1 MEESTNTSIYSLLNY
16 LCLIW
21 GDLRMISYFLI
32 SLLTIVQP
40 HSDMR
45 RLLYADHLF
54 DQRAYRSAILEYKRF
69 LFYHPDMP
77 QADLARYR
85 IGLSYYHQGNR
96 ELARQKFEEVAQN
109 FPNSP
114 LNLQAQLMLG
124 RTYFDAKNYST
135 ARSTFF
141 SIVSADGGGETAAH
155 AQYLR
160 GWCYIYEQAWFKA
173 IAEFRTVQRL
183 QPNTRLSQVSTQLA
197 DMTYANTP
205 LPFKSPRLAEWMST
219 FLPGAGQIY
228 AGKLES
234 GLISGAI
241 NTAICYLLVDSIL
254 DERYVDAVGICLVG
268 SRFYW
273 HNRVS
278 AKKWTIEHN
287 RKLEVDFIRQLKQ
300 QVQDN
305 TPPDFQPKLP
315 G

>member
-1 MEESTNTSIYSLLNY
+1 
-16 LCLIW
+16 
-21 GDLRMISYFLI
+21 MISYFLI

-54 DQRAYRSAILEYKRF
+54 DQRTYRSAILEYKRF

-141 SIVSADGGGETAAH
+141 SIVSADGGGETAAQ

-183 QPNTRLSQVSTQLA
+183 QPNTPLSQVSTRLA

-234 GLISGAI
+234 GLISGAV
-241 NTAICYLLVDSIL
+241 NAAICYLLVDSIL

-273 HNRVS
+273 RNRVR
-278 AKKWTIEHN
+278 AREWAIEHN

>member
-1 MEESTNTSIYSLLNY
+1 ML
-16 LCLIW
+16 
-21 GDLRMISYFLI
+21 SYFLI
-32 SLLTIVQP
+32 SLLTIFQP
-40 HSDMR
+40 QSEIR
-45 RLLYADHLF
+45 QTLYADRLF
-54 DQRAYRSAILEYKRF
+54 DQGAYRAAILEYKRL
-69 LFYHPDMP
+69 LFYHPDTSKV
-77 QADLARYR
+77 DLVRYR

-96 ELARQKFEEVAQN
+96 ELARQKFEEVTQN

-124 RTYFDAKNYST
+124 RTYFDAQNYST

-141 SIVSADGGGETAAH
+141 SIVSAGGGGETAAQ

-160 GWCYIYEQAWFKA
+160 GWCYIHEQAWFKA

-183 QPNTRLSQVSTQLA
+183 QPNTPLSQVSTRLA

-234 GLISGAI
+234 GLISGAV
-241 NTAICYLLVDSIL
+241 NAAVCYLLVDSIL

-273 HNRVS
+273 RNRVS

>member
-1 MEESTNTSIYSLLNY
+1 
-16 LCLIW
+16 
-21 GDLRMISYFLI
+21 
-32 SLLTIVQP
+32 
-40 HSDMR
+40 MR
-45 RLLYADHLF
+45 QFLYAEHLF
-54 DQRAYRSAILEYKRF
+54 EQRAYRSAILEYKRL

-77 QADLARYR
+77 KADLVRYR
-85 IGLSYYHQGNR
+85 IGLGHYHQGNR
-96 ELARQKFEEVAQN
+96 ELARQKFEEVMRK

-135 ARSTFF
+135 ARSAFF
-141 SIVSADGGGETAAH
+141 TIVSGDGGGEIAAQ
-155 AQYLR
+155 ARYLR
-160 GWCYIYEQAWFKA
+160 AWCYIHEQAWFKA
-173 IAEFRTVQRL
+173 ITEFRTVQQL
-183 QPNTRLSQVSTQLA
+183 QPDTPLSQISNQLA
-197 DMTYANTP
+197 DVTYANTP
-205 LPFKSPRLAEWMST
+205 LPFKSPRLAEWLST

-234 GLISGAI
+234 GLISGAVH
-241 NTAICYLLVDSIL
+241 AAVCYLLVDSIL

-273 HNRVS
+273 NNRVN
-278 AKKWTIEHN
+278 ARERAIEYN
-287 RKLEVDFIRQLKQ
+287 QRLEVDFIRQLKQ

>member
-1 MEESTNTSIYSLLNY
+1 
-16 LCLIW
+16 
-21 GDLRMISYFLI
+21 MISYFLI

-40 HSDMR
+40 QSDMR
-45 RLLYADHLF
+45 QFLYAEHLF
-54 DQRAYRSAILEYKRF
+54 DQRAYHSAVLEYKRL
-69 LFYHPDMP
+69 LFYHPDISK
-77 QADLARYR
+77 ADLARYR
-85 IGLSYYHQGNR
+85 IGLSYYRQGNR
-96 ELARQKFEEVAQN
+96 ELARQQFEEVTQN

-141 SIVSADGGGETAAH
+141 SVVSADGGGETAAQ

-160 GWCYIYEQAWFKA
+160 GWCYIHEQAWFKA
-173 IAEFRTVQRL
+173 IAEFRTVQQL
-183 QPNTRLSQVSTQLA
+183 QPDTPLSQVSTRLA

-205 LPFKSPRLAEWMST
+205 LPFKSSRLAEWMST

-228 AGKLES
+228 AGRLEN
-234 GLISGAI
+234 GLISGAV
-241 NTAICYLLVDSIL
+241 NAAVCYLLVDSIL

-268 SRFYW
+268 SRFYMDS
-273 HNRVS
+273 RVN
-278 AKKWTIEHN
+278 ARGWTIEHN
-287 RKLEVDFIRQLKQ
+287 RRLEADFIRQLKQ

>member
-1 MEESTNTSIYSLLNY
+1 
-16 LCLIW
+16 
-21 GDLRMISYFLI
+21 MISYFLI

-40 HSDMR
+40 QSDMR
-45 RLLYADHLF
+45 QFLYAEHLF
-54 DQRAYRSAILEYKRF
+54 DQRAYHSAILEYKRL
-69 LFYHPDMP
+69 LFYHPDISK
-77 QADLARYR
+77 ADLARYR
-85 IGLSYYHQGNR
+85 IGLSYYRQGNR
-96 ELARQKFEEVAQN
+96 ELARQQFEEVTQN

-141 SIVSADGGGETAAH
+141 SVVSADGGGETAAQ

-160 GWCYIYEQAWFKA
+160 GWCYIHEQAWFKA
-173 IAEFRTVQRL
+173 IAEFRTVQQL
-183 QPNTRLSQVSTQLA
+183 QPDTPLSQVSTRLA

-205 LPFKSPRLAEWMST
+205 LPFKSSRLAEWMST

-228 AGKLES
+228 AGKLEN
-234 GLISGAI
+234 GLISGAV
-241 NTAICYLLVDSIL
+241 NAAVCYLLVDSIL

-268 SRFYW
+268 SRFYMDS
-273 HNRVS
+273 RVN
-278 AKKWTIEHN
+278 AREWTIEHN
-287 RKLEVDFIRQLKQ
+287 RRLEADFIRQLKQ

>member
-1 MEESTNTSIYSLLNY
+1 
-16 LCLIW
+16 
-21 GDLRMISYFLI
+21 MISYFLI
-32 SLLTIVQP
+32 SLLTILQP
-40 HSDMR
+40 QSDMR
-45 RLLYADHLF
+45 QFLYAEHLF
-54 DQRAYRSAILEYKRF
+54 DQRAYRFAILEYKRL
-69 LFYHPDMP
+69 LFYHPDIP
-77 QADLARYR
+77 KADLVRYR

-96 ELARQKFEEVAQN
+96 ELARQKFEEVTQK

-141 SIVSADGGGETAAH
+141 SIVSTDGGGETATQAR
-155 AQYLR
+155 YLR
-160 GWCYIYEQAWFKA
+160 GWCYIHERAWFKA
-173 IAEFRTVQRL
+173 IAEFRTVQQL
-183 QPNTRLSQVSTQLA
+183 QPNALLSQVSTRLA

-234 GLISGAI
+234 GLISGAV
-241 NTAICYLLVDSIL
+241 NAAVCYLLVDSIL
-254 DERYVDAVGICLVG
+254 DERYVDAIGICLVG
-268 SRFYW
+268 SRFYLD
-273 HNRVS
+273 NRS
-278 AKKWTIEHN
+278 DARDWTIEHN

>member
-1 MEESTNTSIYSLLNY
+1 ML
-16 LCLIW
+16 
-21 GDLRMISYFLI
+21 SYFLI

-40 HSDMR
+40 QSDMR
-45 RLLYADHLF
+45 MRQFLYAEHLF
-54 DQRAYRSAILEYKRF
+54 DQHAYRSAILEYKRL
-69 LFYHPDMP
+69 LFYHPDLP
-77 QADLARYR
+77 RADLARYR

-96 ELARQKFEEVAQN
+96 ELARQKFEEVTQK

-114 LNLQAQLMLG
+114 LHLQAQLMLG

-141 SIVSADGGGETAAH
+141 SIVGTDAGGEAA
-155 AQYLR
+155 AQARYLR
-160 GWCYIYEQAWFKA
+160 GWCYIHERAWFKA
-173 IAEFRTVQRL
+173 ITEFRTVQQL
-183 QPNTRLSQVSTQLA
+183 QPNTPLSQISDQLA
-197 DMTYANTP
+197 DVTYTNTP
-205 LPFKSPRLAEWMST
+205 LPFKSPQLAQWMST

-241 NTAICYLLVDSIL
+241 NAAVCYLLVDSIL

-268 SRFYW
+268 SRFIMN
-273 HNRVS
+273 NRGN
-278 AKKWTIEHN
+278 ARECTIEHN
-287 RKLEVDFIRQLKQ
+287 QRLEADFIRRLRQ
-300 QVQDN
+300 QVQNN

>member
-1 MEESTNTSIYSLLNY
+1 
-16 LCLIW
+16 
-21 GDLRMISYFLI
+21 MISYFLI

-40 HSDMR
+40 QSDMR
-45 RLLYADHLF
+45 QFLYADHLF

-96 ELARQKFEEVAQN
+96 ELARQKFEEVTQR

-141 SIVSADGGGETAAH
+141 SIISADGGGVTAAQ

-160 GWCYIYEQAWFKA
+160 GWCYIHEQAWFKA

-183 QPNTRLSQVSTQLA
+183 QPNTPLSQVSTRLA
-197 DMTYANTP
+197 DITYANTP
-205 LPFKSPRLAEWMST
+205 LPFKSPQLAQWMST

-228 AGKLES
+228 AGKLEN
-234 GLISGAI
+234 GLISGAV
-241 NTAICYLLVDSIL
+241 NAAVCYLLVDSIL

-268 SRFYW
+268 SRFYMD
-273 HNRVS
+273 NR
-278 AKKWTIEHN
+278 ANAREWTTEHN
-287 RKLEVDFIRQLKQ
+287 RRLEADFIRRLKQ

-305 TPPDFQPKLP
+305 TRPDFQPKL
-315 G
+315 